1 LQNQDTNNYIV
12 FLGLGTNLGDREKN
26 LEQAISLISA
36 NPAIKFLKRSSWREN
51 AAIENAGPEP
61 FLNGVI
67 KISTTL
73 SPRGLMNFILSAEEK
88 IDPERNHRGRKQAR
102 LIDIDI
108 LRYGELSINEDGLI
122 IPHPR
127 MLERDFVMI
136 PLNEIEAS
144 DYAEEI
150 IQKAS
155 SGEDLKKLVKKCQE
169 KIKAIMR
176 SNPNFSIR
184 VMNLADIDQVY
195 AIHQKAF
202 GQTIWSR
209 DALVNELNMS
219 YAIYYVAYRGN
230 KILGFVGTWFVAGEM
245 QVHSL
250 AVDEKYRGNKIAESL
265 VAICMD
271 TALENQVAR
280 AILDVRESN
289 IPAQNLYKKFGFKQ
303 VGIRKQYYPDKENAL
318 LFSID
323 NLYNFEALENYYQ
336 LLEGLELGL
345 KTRSNKYSPS

>member
-1 LQNQDTNNYIV
+1 MQNQDNNNYIV

-36 NPAIKFLKRSSWREN
+36 NPAIDFLKRSTWREN
-51 AAIENAGPEP
+51 PAIDNAGPDP

-67 KISTTL
+67 KISTSL
-73 SPRGLMNFILSAEEK
+73 SARDLMNFILSVEEK
-88 IDPERNHRGRKQAR
+88 IDPERNNRGRKQAR

-108 LRYGELSINEDGLI
+108 LRYGELNINEDGLE

-150 IQKAS
+150 IQK
-155 SGEDLKKLVKKCQE
+155 SGSDDALNALVKKCQE
-169 KIKAIMR
+169 KIKKIMR
-176 SNPNFSIR
+176 SNQNFSIR
-184 VMNLADIDQVY
+184 VMNLADIDQVFE
-195 AIHQKAF
+195 IHQKAF

-230 KILGFVGTWFVAGEM
+230 KILGFVGTWFVVDEM
-245 QVHSL
+245 QIHSL
-250 AVDEKYRGNKIAESL
+250 AVDEKFRGKKIAESL
-265 VAICMD
+265 IAVCMD
-271 TALENQVAR
+271 TALENKMPR

-289 IPAQNLYKKFGFKQ
+289 IPAQNLYKKLGFKQ
-303 VGIRKQYYPDKENAL
+303 VGVRKQYYPDKENAL
-318 LFSID
+318 LLSVDNFFS
-323 NLYNFEALENYYQ
+323 FE
-336 LLEGLELGL
+336 LLESYYESLEKLEKTL
-345 KTRSNKYSPS
+345 KKTN

>member
-51 AAIENAGPEP
+51 PAIDSAGPDP

-67 KISTTL
+67 KISTSL
-73 SPRGLMNFILSAEEK
+73 SPRDLMNFILSVEEK
-88 IDPERNHRGRKQAR
+88 IDPERNNRGRKQAR

-108 LRYGELSINEDGLI
+108 LRYGELNINEDGLI

-127 MLERDFVMI
+127 MLEREFVMI

-150 IQKAS
+150 IQKADTN
-155 SGEDLKKLVKKCQE
+155 EDLNALVKKCQE
-169 KIKAIMR
+169 KIKKIMR
-176 SNPNFSIR
+176 SNHNFSIK
-184 VMNLADIDQVY
+184 VMSLADIDQVFE
-195 AIHQKAF
+195 IHQKAF

-209 DALVNELNMS
+209 DALVNELNMN

-230 KILGFVGTWFVAGEM
+230 KILGFVGTWFIVDEM
-245 QVHSL
+245 QIHSL
-250 AVDEKYRGNKIAESL
+250 AVDENFRGKKIAESL
-265 VAICMD
+265 IAVCMD
-271 TALENQVAR
+271 TALENNTSR

-289 IPAQNLYKKFGFKQ
+289 IPAQNLYKKLGFKQ

-318 LFSID
+318 LLSVDNFFS
-323 NLYNFEALENYYQ
+323 FE
-336 LLEGLELGL
+336 LLESYYESLEKLETSL
-345 KTRSNKYSPS
+345 KKTN

>member
-1 LQNQDTNNYIV
+1 LQNQDNNNYIV

-36 NPAIKFLKRSSWREN
+36 NPAIDFLKRSTWREN
-51 AAIENAGPEP
+51 PAIDNAGPDP

-67 KISTTL
+67 KISTSL
-73 SPRGLMNFILSAEEK
+73 SARDLMNFILSVEEK
-88 IDPERNHRGRKQAR
+88 IDPERNNRGRKQAR

-108 LRYGELSINEDGLI
+108 LRYGELNINEDGLE

-150 IQKAS
+150 IQK
-155 SGEDLKKLVKKCQE
+155 SGSDDALNALVKKCQE
-169 KIKAIMR
+169 KIKKIMR
-176 SNPNFSIR
+176 SNQNFSIR
-184 VMNLADIDQVY
+184 VMNLADIDQVFE
-195 AIHQKAF
+195 IHQKAF

-230 KILGFVGTWFVAGEM
+230 KILGFVGTWFVVDEM
-245 QVHSL
+245 QIHSL
-250 AVDEKYRGNKIAESL
+250 AVDEKFRGKKIAESL
-265 VAICMD
+265 IAVCMD
-271 TALENQVAR
+271 TALENKMPR

-289 IPAQNLYKKFGFKQ
+289 IPAQNLYKKLGFKQ
-303 VGIRKQYYPDKENAL
+303 VGVRKQYYPDKENAL
-318 LFSID
+318 LLSVDNFFS
-323 NLYNFEALENYYQ
+323 FE
-336 LLEGLELGL
+336 LLESYYESLEKLEKTL
-345 KTRSNKYSPS
+345 KKTN